1 MANRD
6 HIEIR
11 QPDASELSS
20 EDVEK
25 GPLSLEGSAGDDDYI
40 VWLFTFLEELAYRR
54 VGRASV

>member
-40 VWLFTFLEELAYRR
+40 V
-54 VGRASV
+54 